1 MEKREVIVS
10 AFTWL
15 FIGLFVSFIV
25 SLISTHVPIITDTLF
40 GAFNGIGAIL
50 YFIIDISLVIILATL
65 LYRLTPLMAKILFI
79 LKTAFTGFS
88 LTGIFIYYAD
98 ISIAFVFLTVSII
111 FGLIALI
118 EKNTEIEINI
128 QDSKNEEIKVSS
140 D

>member
-50 YFIIDISLVIILATL
+50 YFIIYISL
-65 LYRLTPLMAKILFI
+65 
-79 LKTAFTGFS
+79 
-88 LTGIFIYYAD
+88 
-98 ISIAFVFLTVSII
+98 
-111 FGLIALI
+111 
-118 EKNTEIEINI
+118 
-128 QDSKNEEIKVSS
+128 
-140 D
+140 